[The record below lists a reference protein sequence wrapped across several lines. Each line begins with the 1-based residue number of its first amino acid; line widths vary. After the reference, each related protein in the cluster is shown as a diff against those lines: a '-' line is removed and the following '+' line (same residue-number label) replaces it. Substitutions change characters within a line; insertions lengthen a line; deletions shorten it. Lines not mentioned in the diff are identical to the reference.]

1 MKVSCIVMILACF
14 DVYRKQK
21 RDTKNNNFQRF
32 LAYRWGKCSPRS
44 IAHQFHRRD
53 TDTTLLLGIR
63 EGDALVSGLGNR
75 VDVRACH
82 GQREDGWRSGF
93 VGEDN
98 CFQMASGIASNLQR
112 LF

>member
-1 MKVSCIVMILACF
+1 MILC
-14 DVYRKQK
+14 
-21 RDTKNNNFQRF
+21 
-32 LAYRWGKCSPRS
+32 GG
-44 IAHQFHRRD
+44 RRD
-53 TDTTLLLGIR
+53 QGKWRDLRDDATYRNLVMNLLLGMR

-82 GQREDGWRSGF
+82 SQRENGWRSGF

>member
-1 MKVSCIVMILACF
+1 MILRRGERDWGEWRDLRDDAT
-14 DVYRKQK
+14 YR
-21 RDTKNNNFQRF
+21 N
-32 LAYRWGKCSPRS
+32 LVM
-44 IAHQFHRRD
+44 
-53 TDTTLLLGIR
+53 TLLLGMR

-82 GQREDGWRSGF
+82 GQQEHGWRSGF

-98 CFQMASGIASNLQR
+98 CYQMVSGTASNLQR

>member
-1 MKVSCIVMILACF
+1 MILCRGGRDQGKWRDLRDDAT
-14 DVYRKQK
+14 YR
-21 RDTKNNNFQRF
+21 NLVMN
-32 LAYRWGKCSPRS
+32 
-44 IAHQFHRRD
+44 
-53 TDTTLLLGIR
+53 LLLGIR

-82 GQREDGWRSGF
+82 GQWEDGWRSGF